1 MKKPTLNPLA
11 TLKDCAKPPRPLRPE
26 SLIYWRRFTSDL
38 RAEGRLRKSDLE
50 ALALCC
56 VALSVLDD
64 APNLEH
70 LSEARAWLTACGLTP
85 GARLSKP
92 YTPGKGESFGP
103 TAKSSQVSR
112 PGGIA

>member
-1 MKKPTLNPLA
+1 MKKPTMNPLA

-26 SLIYWRRFTSDL
+26 SLRYWRNLTRQL
-38 RAEGRLRKSDLE
+38 VAEGRLRRTDLE

-70 LSEARAWLTACGLTP
+70 LAEAREWLTVCGLTP
-85 GARLSKP
+85 EGRGPKP
-92 YTPGKGESFGP
+92 YTLRKGEPIGSYRKGSKVP
-103 TAKSSQVSR
+103 L
-112 PGGIA
+112 GGTL